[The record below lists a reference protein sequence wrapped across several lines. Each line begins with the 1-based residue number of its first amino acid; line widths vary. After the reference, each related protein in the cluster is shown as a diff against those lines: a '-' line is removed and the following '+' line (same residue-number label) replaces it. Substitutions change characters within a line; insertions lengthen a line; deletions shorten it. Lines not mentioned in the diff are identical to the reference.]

1 MGRQRKWEAN
11 PFQKMNHEKLKRAE
25 KRMPHQTEV
34 LRLKKKKKE
43 REAVHILDRIE
54 RACKEYE

>member
-1 MGRQRKWEAN
+1 
-11 PFQKMNHEKLKRAE
+11 MNHEKLKRAE

-34 LRLKKKKKE
+34 LRLKKKKKK
-43 REAVHILDRIE
+43 EAVHILDRIE

>member
-1 MGRQRKWEAN
+1 
-11 PFQKMNHEKLKRAE
+11 MNHEKLKRAE

-34 LRLKKKKKE
+34 LRLKKKKKK